1 MLINRHQL
9 DNLLGFYTH
18 CFCVYH
24 DKVKSDFAFWANQLD
39 DINVPWSV
47 QNTVAVLAESK
58 GNQRFYFRTLLKQKG
73 ITVQ

>member
-1 MLINRHQL
+1 MLINSQQF

-24 DKVKSDFAFWANQLD
+24 DKVKSDFAFWANRLD
-39 DINVPWSV
+39 DIKVPWPV
-47 QNTVAVLAESK
+47 KNTVAALAECK
-58 GNQRFYFRTLLKQKG
+58 DNQRFYFRTLLKQKG